1 MRLKD
6 KVILVTG
13 STTGIG
19 EAIAKRVLVEGG
31 RVMFHGRNAKR
42 GGELAKE
49 GQERASFVEADL
61 ADPAAAPM
69 VIEATVKAF
78 GRLDGLV
85 NNAASTARSDL
96 AHTDAAFFDRMMAT
110 NVRAPLLLIRAAY
123 SHLKKSE
130 GCVLN
135 IGSINAYSGESN
147 LVAYSISKGALM
159 TLSRNLADALCYE
172 KIRVNHFNV
181 GWVLTPNE
189 IKTKI
194 ADGLPTDWYSHIEPQ
209 YAPSGRIM
217 PPEKIAEAAVYWLSD
232 ESRPISGSVVELE
245 QYPIIGRNPVK
256 KGD

>member
-1 MRLKD
+1 MRLRD

-19 EAIAKRVLVEGG
+19 EAIAKRILFEGG
-31 RVMFHGRNAKR
+31 RVMFHGRNRER
-42 GGELAKE
+42 GLELTREA
-49 GQERASFVEADL
+49 GERASFVEADL
-61 ADPAAAPM
+61 ADPAAPAA
-69 VIEATVKAF
+69 VIDATIKAF
-78 GRLDGLV
+78 GRLDGIV
-85 NNAASTARSDL
+85 NNAASTARGDL
-96 AHTDAAFFDRMMAT
+96 AKTDAVFFDKMMAT

-123 SHLKKSE
+123 PHLKRSE

-194 ADGLPTDWYSHIEPQ
+194 ADGLPADWYQHIEPQ
-209 YAPSGRIM
+209 YAPSGQIM
-217 PPEKIAEAAVYWLSD
+217 PPEKIAEAAIFWLSD
-232 ESRPISGSVVELE
+232 ESKPISGSVVELE
-245 QYPIIGRNPVK
+245 QYPMIGRNPVK